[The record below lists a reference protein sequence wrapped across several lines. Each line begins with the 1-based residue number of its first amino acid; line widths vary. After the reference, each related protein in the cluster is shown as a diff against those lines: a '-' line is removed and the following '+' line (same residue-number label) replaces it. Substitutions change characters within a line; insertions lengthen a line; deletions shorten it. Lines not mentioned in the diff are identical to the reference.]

1 MKCVAFV
8 HAKGNSERVPGKNM
22 KLLGGKPL
30 FTWAL
35 ESAFYAREVSE
46 VVIDS
51 DDDEILKIGA
61 GLGATPL
68 KRPKHL
74 ANNKTTG
81 DDLAYWQASNRPDS
95 DLIAQVIP
103 TSPFIRGESI
113 DRACQNVWG
122 VDSVVGV
129 HEDRFYLWE
138 GGKPAYYKEDGTLP
152 NSFELKPTVYET
164 TGLYVTKTS
173 YILENVKRMNPNSC
187 RPLYLSKLE
196 SVDINTME
204 DFEFAE
210 LIATGMG
217 IEKDTLNNVL

>member
-1 MKCVAFV
+1 MNCVAFV

-35 ESAFYAREVSE
+35 ESAFHAREVSE

-74 ANNKTTG
+74 ANNNTTG

-113 DRACQNVWG
+113 DRACKNILG

-129 HEDRFYLWE
+129 HEDRFYIWE

-173 YILENVKRMNPNSC
+173 YILKNSRRMNPNCC
-187 RPLYLSKLE
+187 RALYLSKLE
-196 SVDINTME
+196 SIDINTAE

-210 LIATGMG
+210 LIAT
-217 IEKDTLNNVL
+217 KL